1 MPSAEGSFKNLIL
14 NQRVDPM
21 AQFLTMATWKACGE
35 QGVANALKGRPCFA
49 GLDLGSTRDM
59 TALVLVF
66 ADDDGGFDVVPYCWL
81 PGETLQEREDEDR
94 MPYRVWAQQ
103 GHLLTFDGRTT
114 DPQAVAL
121 KIAELHGIYDIR
133 SLAFDRWKM
142 LDLQRELNAIGCT
155 VPTVPWGQGF
165 KDMGFAVDV
174 LEKLVEEGK
183 LRHGNHPVLDM
194 CAANAK
200 TESDAVNNRKIS
212 KKRSTGRV
220 DALQALAMA
229 LGIATRHE
237 QKPVWEPFL
246 AVV

>member
-1 MPSAEGSFKNLIL
+1 
-14 NQRVDPM
+14 M

-35 QGVANALKGRPCFA
+35 ARCCQRLERPSLFRRSRPRQYA
-49 GLDLGSTRDM
+49 RDM

-133 SLAFDRWKM
+133 RLAFDRWKM
-142 LDLQRELNAIGCT
+142 LDFQRELNAIGCT
-155 VPTVPWGQGF
+155 VPMVPWGQGF

-174 LEKLVEEGK
+174 LEKLVEEK
-183 LRHGNHPVLDM
+183 KT
-194 CAANAK
+194 AA
-200 TESDAVNNRKIS
+200 RKS
-212 KKRSTGRV
+212 SGPGYV
-220 DALQALAMA
+220 C
-229 LGIATRHE
+229 G
-237 QKPVWEPFL
+237 
-246 AVV
+246 